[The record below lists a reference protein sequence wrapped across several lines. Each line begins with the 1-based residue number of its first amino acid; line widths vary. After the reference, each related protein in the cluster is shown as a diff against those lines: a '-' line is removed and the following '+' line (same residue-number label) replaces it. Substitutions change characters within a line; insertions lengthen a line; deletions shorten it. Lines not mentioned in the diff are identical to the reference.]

1 MENHGH
7 CELVKIVL
15 KSEYFKVDCHELCSS
30 SLYLILK
37 KQEESLL
44 SNRTLYGSHVGYVL
58 GQRDSSFASIILADG
73 MVSKQYQAI
82 YLNFIIN
89 HLLGGTHPYQECHL
103 LHSSSAWQFCC
114 GGECHLHGRSWSL
127 AC

>member
-1 MENHGH
+1 M
-7 CELVKIVL
+7 KIVL
-15 KSEYFKVDCHELCSS
+15 NSEYFKVDCHELCSS

-73 MVSKQYQAI
+73 MVSKSK
-82 YLNFIIN
+82 LNI
-89 HLLGGTHPYQECHL
+89 
-103 LHSSSAWQFCC
+103 
-114 GGECHLHGRSWSL
+114 
-127 AC
+127 